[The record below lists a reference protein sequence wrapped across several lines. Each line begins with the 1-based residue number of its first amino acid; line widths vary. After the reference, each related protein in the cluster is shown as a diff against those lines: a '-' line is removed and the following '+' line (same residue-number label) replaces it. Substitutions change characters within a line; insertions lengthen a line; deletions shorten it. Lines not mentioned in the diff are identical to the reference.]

1 MWTKSA
7 DAACRGACASKSR
20 LLLVFAP
27 SVRHSDYKKQMR
39 AIMGEATGIADR
51 DLVIGELLEK
61 GMSRIGDVPIDP
73 VSAALMRGN
82 FCIDSG
88 DFVVVLI
95 GKDGTERM
103 WSEWP
108 VPAHELFSL
117 IDTMPLRQRELEER
131 SAGG

>member
-7 DAACRGACASKSR
+7 DAACLAAHTSRSR
-20 LLLVFAP
+20 LLLIFAP
-27 SVRHSDYKKQMR
+27 SARHSDYKKQML
-39 AIMGEATGIADR
+39 AIKGETTGIADR
-51 DLVIGELLEK
+51 DLVIVELLEK
-61 GMSRIGDVPIDP
+61 GRSLVGDVPIDP

-131 SAGG
+131 SVGG